1 MTEAQQS
8 RIQTLSRIVQQES
21 ITEGSHDWWHIW
33 RVWQL
38 SRRIAKAE
46 EADLYTVEL
55 AALCHDL
62 EDWKYAQ
69 PSADWKYSH
78 EPKIQPLLAELEVEN
93 NVTQAV
99 LEICQRISFK
109 GAGVAD
115 DMPSLEGQ
123 VVQDADRL
131 DALGAIGIA
140 RAFAYGGARHRPLH
154 DPEEPIELHPSF
166 EAYKSNT
173 SSSLMH
179 FYQKL
184 FLLKDRLH
192 TAAARQIA
200 GERHQ
205 FMEAFVERF
214 LLEWNGEK

>member
-1 MTEAQQS
+1 MTPAQQIQ
-8 RIQTLSRIVQQES
+8 IQTLSEHVRQAS
-21 ITEGSHDWWHIW
+21 TAEGSHDWWHVW

-38 SRRIAKAE
+38 ARRIGSTE
-46 EADLYTVEL
+46 GADLYLVEL

-62 EDWKYAQ
+62 EDWKYEHK
-69 PSADWKYSH
+69 PVI
-78 EPKIQPLLAELEVEN
+78 EPLLGELRVEPG
-93 NVTQAV
+93 TIQQV
-99 LEICQRISFK
+99 LDICSRISFK

-115 DMPSLEGQ
+115 EMPMLEGK

-140 RAFAYGGARHRPLH
+140 RTFAYGGSRHRPLY
-154 DPEEPIELHPSF
+154 DPQEPIELHPSF
-166 EAYKSNT
+166 EVYKSKT
-173 SSSLMH
+173 SSSLAH
-179 FYQKL
+179 FYEKL

-192 TAAARQIA
+192 TPAARQIA